1 MSVESLF
8 TNASAAK
15 LRQLT
20 ARIAVCLGKLSEDQV
35 WARGHENENA
45 VGNLALHLAGNVRQW
60 VTAGL
65 GGRPDIRVRA
75 IEFST
80 QSGVTIAE
88 LTARLSETVEE
99 AVTVISGLTAEQ
111 LTRSYTSQG
120 LTVSGLEAVLHVVEH
135 FGQHTGQII
144 FATKNLTGDDLGL
157 VAPRN
162 AGGIPQTH

>member
-8 TNASAAK
+8 VNASAAK

-20 ARIAVCLGKLSEDQV
+20 GRISVCLSKLSEDQV
-35 WARGHENENA
+35 WARGHESENA

-60 VTAGL
+60 IIAGL
-65 GGRPDIRVRA
+65 GGRPDVRVRA
-75 IEFST
+75 LEFST

-88 LTARLSETVEE
+88 LTARLSETAEE
-99 AVTVISGLTAEQ
+99 AAGVISGLTGEQ
-111 LTRSYTSQG
+111 LTRSYTIQG

-144 FATKNLTGDDLGL
+144 FATKNLTGEDLGL
-157 VAPRN
+157 VAPRS
-162 AGGIPQTH
+162 AGGVPRTH

>member
-8 TNASAAK
+8 VNASAAK

-20 ARIAVCLGKLSEDQV
+20 GRISVCLSKLSEDQV
-35 WARGHENENA
+35 WARGHESENA

-60 VTAGL
+60 IIAGL
-65 GGRPDIRVRA
+65 GGRPDVRVRA
-75 IEFST
+75 LEFST

-88 LTARLSETVEE
+88 LTARLSETAEE
-99 AVTVISGLTAEQ
+99 AAGVISGLTGEQ
-111 LTRSYTSQG
+111 LTRSYTIQG

-144 FATKNLTGDDLGL
+144 FATKNLTGEDLGL

-162 AGGIPQTH
+162 AGGVPKTH